1 MYNIL
6 CIFVTLTKPKQ
17 MTEQQILD
25 NLETLFLEFIEDNPQ
40 IKLSVMSK
48 ETGQNK
54 DALRHFKIGRTQK
67 LNRFAKPAILE
78 VMRRYGFNQ

>member
-1 MYNIL
+1 
-6 CIFVTLTKPKQ
+6 

-25 NLETLFLEFIEDNPQ
+25 NLKEQEILKNLEEHFLEFIAENPQ
-40 IKLSVMSK
+40 IKLSVMSN